1 MKTVFILLSCLL
13 VACVLLLF
21 VLGGISRTG
30 KAPGLVAGML
40 AKCPDTPNCVCSEQ
54 QDDANHSIAPILLP
68 LNITFDP
75 LSILKN
81 AVRDMGGTIG
91 VEGDKYFAASFSS
104 VIFGFRDDLEVRLD
118 STQNV
123 IHIRSASRVGYGDGG
138 VNRKRT
144 ESLRNLYN
152 QKVTEESQ
160 SLNTTP

>member
-1 MKTVFILLSCLL
+1 MKTVFIILSLLFI
-13 VACVLLLF
+13 ACVLLLF
-21 VLGGISRTG
+21 ILGGISRSG

-54 QDDANHSIAPILLP
+54 KEDADHSIAPILLP
-68 LNITFDP
+68 RDIAFDP

-91 VEGDKYFAASFSS
+91 VEGDKYLAATFSS
-104 VIFGFRDDLEVRLD
+104 AIFGFVDDLEVRLD

-123 IHIRSASRVGYGDGG
+123 IHIRSASRVGYGDAG

-144 ESLRNLYN
+144 ELLKNLYEQKITGEN
-152 QKVTEESQ
+152 QTF
-160 SLNTTP
+160 NTTS